1 MSRQNMSNIKHTS
14 FGETLRKLREEAG
27 MPLRI
32 LASRLD
38 IDQST
43 LSKIE
48 RNERKASEDLIEK
61 ISAVFKIG
69 EKELRVN
76 LMSDII
82 AYKLRNEEDS
92 IDVLK
97 VAEEKLV
104 YLKTKKKRKK

>member
-1 MSRQNMSNIKHTS
+1 MSKLSHFT
-14 FGETLRKLREEAG
+14 FGENLRNLRVEAG

-48 RNERKASEDLIEK
+48 RNERKAGEELIGK
-61 ISAVFKIG
+61 ISAVFKIKA
-69 EKELRVN
+69 KELRIN
-76 LMSDII
+76 LISDLI
-82 AYKLRNEEDS
+82 AYTLRNEEDS

-97 VAEEKLV
+97 VAEEKLE
-104 YLKTKKKRKK
+104 YLKTKKKSRK